1 MAVLVSN
8 NTYPIRYGKLAL
20 CNYPVSCS
28 SDFQG
33 TPTMTTPT
41 EVDTMCLSHY
51 LVFPSK
57 SYSLVVTPVILKLN
71 RVKIRITK
79 HVVVR
84 AKHVQNSPTTF
95 KKNVS
100 HNLGFPT
107 KSYSLLVAP
116 AELSI

>member
-33 TPTMTTPT
+33 TPTMTAPT

-51 LVFPSK
+51 SVFPTK
-57 SYSLVVTPVILKLN
+57 SYSLLVTPAILKLQ
-71 RVKIRITK
+71 
-79 HVVVR
+79 HVVVV
-84 AKHVQNSPTTF
+84 AKHMQISPTTF

-100 HNLGFPT
+100 DNLGFPT
-107 KSYSLLVAP
+107 KSYSLLVAIV
-116 AELSI
+116 LVMQLIR